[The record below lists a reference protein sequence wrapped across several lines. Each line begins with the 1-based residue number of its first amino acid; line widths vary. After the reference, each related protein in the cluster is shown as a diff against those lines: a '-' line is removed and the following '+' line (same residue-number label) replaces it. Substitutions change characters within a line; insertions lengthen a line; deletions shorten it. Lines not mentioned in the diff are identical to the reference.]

1 MEKGRMKHRQGLEP
15 TQRRVRHIQT
25 IQARNLTFSPNANQR
40 TLASALLV
48 HPTPQYPQQGNNSN
62 YNTAYSTT
70 GSNYNYNT
78 TGSTYSYNPYQQQL
92 QHQNTSRSITPSLEL
107 RSGTSSPTKSSSYF
121 RSPWKSYS
129 QGVQK
134 IRGPGSDTGS
144 VSAASESGRTGGA
157 SSAIKEPIARLS
169 AGLKATVFS
178 AGTSYES
185 SSGYASESGS
195 GSVSGQLGGGAGNI
209 GGALKAK
216 SKGRVSADFS
226 NQQRQRHLQTQ
237 TRYQQ
242 QQQHQLEEGE
252 YSRSFNDSFPAP
264 SQLTARD
271 PQPSPNQDITPRN
284 SKDAREDSNSSTP
297 STVTDAD
304 SDLNNRL
311 PAFLSGSKRKSG
323 PILLNSYFTLHD
335 PDNDEVIYTSD
346 TVTSS
351 NNPKYSPLEEHG
363 FLDPSKRRIGSIV
376 IRIWAGYRDSDYFLL
391 LEWKVELC
399 CLRYIGKE
407 LRDLPSGL
415 PNNMILFGF
424 ESGYYTAADEDE
436 LMDHPHMHSLE
447 PVATIPGGG
456 VSRSYTYE
464 TVMRLNNLH
473 ECIMDTKKSRDEIKH
488 SIESAMNKENAPM
501 ILQRRRGEYTE
512 RLWHLQRQVGHE
524 LNVLEEAQDRAEAL
538 RREHAAR
545 RKALDDSRERGQTQE
560 MYLEENIINLTKNKE
575 SLFHVLKEYSSKRT
589 ELIAT
594 LFTIFP
600 ITQSENDPNLL
611 MICKV
616 PLPNSVYNGMDED
629 LVSIALGFTCQL
641 VVMLAHYL
649 NVPLRY
655 PLTPMGSRAFVI
667 DPVSLLVGPKE
678 FPLYGKGQDRN
689 RFEYGVFLLNKDI
702 EQLMNSQGLQF
713 MDLRQTLPNIRYLME
728 TLLTKS
734 PIQSMLYRSK
744 FTNRRKHERLDQDRL
759 ENLFTIST
767 EQRELDHILNSRSHS
782 SMEGGKDQGSSSSGI
797 RSNDKGG
804 ALKNNSGD
812 HSLLQRE
819 YDPIDGGYTLILDS
833 ASTMSQRSRKET
845 VGSDISTIE
854 RSEPCS
860 TPMSPRGARQRKP
873 SGLQH
878 GYSSSL
884 ELSSS
889 SDDEGGSH
897 NTDEPG
903 FSGWAFEAAAE
914 AEEQPPLLPKRPSV
928 VVASP
933 TTTSSPTSPIER
945 QRQLS
950 FGSVIRQPIGVKARS
965 VERIQKF
972 VQDTSSRQSPEQPG
986 NADEPNIIGVPP
998 HSPRRASSTSSTTS
1012 ATTTTTT
1019 STIKPSNL
1027 AKLSVATGVLGR
1039 DLGNKNDNKDADVVG
1054 PLSASHSP
1062 PPRTVASAA
1071 ISPKDVIDWSGQSRK
1086 RISSG
1091 SSLSQQQQQQQQRLV
1106 KDPVS
1111 ESSDHTLF
1119 GSGPVSGTTESLVL
1133 EEKSSSEHPSPG
1145 LSQMHSNV
1153 RRRSSNKIGIDSSTS
1168 TSRSS
1173 DSEIGG
1179 GGGDANLEIVGARP
1193 TLSKDLLDK
1202 KHEHE
1207 PLSSTPTVVTSP
1219 KALES
1224 ST

>member
-1 MEKGRMKHRQGLEP
+1 M
-15 TQRRVRHIQT
+15 
-25 IQARNLTFSPNANQR
+25 
-40 TLASALLV
+40 
-48 HPTPQYPQQGNNSN
+48 
-62 YNTAYSTT
+62 
-70 GSNYNYNT
+70 
-78 TGSTYSYNPYQQQL
+78 
-92 QHQNTSRSITPSLEL
+92 
-107 RSGTSSPTKSSSYF
+107 
-121 RSPWKSYS
+121 
-129 QGVQK
+129 
-134 IRGPGSDTGS
+134 
-144 VSAASESGRTGGA
+144 SESGRTGGA
-157 SSAIKEPIARLS
+157 TSVLKEPIARLS

-195 GSVSGQLGGGAGNI
+195 GSVSGHFGGTGNV
-209 GGALKAK
+209 GGVPKAK
-216 SKGRVSADFS
+216 SKSRVSADFS
-226 NQQRQRHLQTQ
+226 HQQRQQHLQA
-237 TRYQQ
+237 RYQHLPPHQQ
-242 QQQHQLEEGE
+242 QQLDEGE
-252 YSRSFNDSFPAP
+252 YSRSFNDSLSAP
-264 SQLTARD
+264 PPLTSRD
-271 PQPSPNQDITPRN
+271 RQPSPIQDITLRVT
-284 SKDAREDSNSSTP
+284 KDAREDSSSSTP
-297 STVTDAD
+297 STVTDAN
-304 SDLNNRL
+304 SELNSRL

-323 PILLNSYFTLHD
+323 PILLNTYFTLHD
-335 PDNDEVIYTSD
+335 PNNDEVIYTSD
-346 TVTSS
+346 TVMSS

-363 FLDPSKRRIGSIV
+363 FLDPSKRRSCSIV
-376 IRIWAGYRDSDYFLL
+376 VRIWASYRDSDYFLL

-424 ESGYYTAADEDE
+424 ESGYYTAADEDDST
-436 LMDHPHMHSLE
+436 DHPHTHALE

-456 VSRSYTYE
+456 GGGGGGARRSYTYE

-473 ECIMDTKKSRDEIKH
+473 ECIADTKKSRDEIKH

-501 ILQRRRGEYTE
+501 ILQKRRGENTE

-545 RKALDDSRERGQTQE
+545 RKALEDSRERGQTQE

-600 ITQSENDPNLL
+600 ITETENDPNLL

-616 PLPNSVYNGMDED
+616 PLPNSVYNGIDED
-629 LVSIALGFTCQL
+629 LISIALGFACQL

-744 FTNRRKHERLDQDRL
+744 FLNRKKQDRLDQDRL
-759 ENLFTIST
+759 ENLFTISI
-767 EQRELDHILNSRSHS
+767 EQREFDHILNSRSHS
-782 SMEGGKDQGSSSSGI
+782 SMEGEKDQGSSSSGM
-797 RSNDKGG
+797 RTYDKTGG
-804 ALKNNSGD
+804 TPKINAGD

-833 ASTMSQRSRKET
+833 ASTMSPRSRKET
-845 VGSDISTIE
+845 GGSDISTIE
-854 RSEPCS
+854 RSEPRS
-860 TPMSPRGARQRKP
+860 TPMSPRGAHERKS

-903 FSGWAFEAAAE
+903 FSGWAFEAE
-914 AEEQPPLLPKRPSV
+914 ADADERPPPLPKRPSI

-933 TTTSSPTSPIER
+933 TTTSPTSPVER

-950 FGSVIRQPIGVKARS
+950 FGSVIRQPVGVEARS
-965 VERIQKF
+965 AERIQKF
-972 VQDTSSRQSPEQPG
+972 VQDTLSCQSPEQPG
-986 NADEPNIIGVPP
+986 NADEPNIVGAPP
-998 HSPRRASSTSSTTS
+998 HLPRRASSTSTTTS
-1012 ATTTTTT
+1012 TATTTTA
-1019 STIKPSNL
+1019 STMKPSNL
-1027 AKLSVATGVLGR
+1027 TKLSIATGVLVR
-1039 DLGNKNDNKDADVVG
+1039 DIGTMNNIEDEDTIG
-1054 PLSASHSP
+1054 PRNVSHSSP
-1062 PPRTVASAA
+1062 PPTVISAA
-1071 ISPKDVIDWSGQSRK
+1071 VSPKDAIERNRQVR
-1086 RISSG
+1086 RRVSSG
-1091 SSLSQQQQQQQQRLV
+1091 SSLTQQQQQQQQQQTS
-1106 KDPVS
+1106 KDTVS
-1111 ESSDHTLF
+1111 QSSARTLF
-1119 GSGPVSGTTESLVL
+1119 GSGPVSGTTESPVL
-1133 EEKSSSEHPSPG
+1133 EDESSSEHPSPG
-1145 LSQMHSNV
+1145 LSQALNNTNI

-1173 DSEIGG
+1173 DSESGGG
-1179 GGGDANLEIVGARP
+1179 GGGDNSEVVVRST

-1202 KHEHE
+1202 KHEQ
-1207 PLSSTPTVVTSP
+1207 PLSSAPTVVTSP
-1219 KALES
+1219 RALES